1 VAETETTTRG
11 TEETARAYFDAV
23 GRRDVDA
30 MAGCWDAAGVDYLYG
45 MADLKGPEGVREW
58 FSSLFRAAP
67 DFTFEVT
74 DIVTEGDKAAVHWR
88 AGGTFDGEGKFE
100 GMLPMGA
107 KVELEGIDM
116 VTVKDG
122 LLIENR
128 AYTNGME
135 MARQMGAMPPAGSP
149 VERVMLGSLNLK
161 TRAAGALRNL
171 RNR

>member
-1 VAETETTTRG
+1 VAETQTAARG

-30 MAGCWDAAGVDYLYG
+30 MAGCWDQSGVDHLYG
-45 MADLKGPEGVREW
+45 MADLEGPEGVREW
-58 FSSLFRAAP
+58 FSTLFRAAP
-67 DFTFEVT
+67 DFTFEVI
-74 DIVTEGDKAAVHWR
+74 DIVTEGDKAAVRWR

-122 LLIENR
+122 LLTENR

-135 MARQMGAMPPAGSP
+135 MARQMGAMPPGGS
-149 VERVMLGSLNLK
+149 VAERGMLGALNLK
-161 TRAAGALRNL
+161 TRAAGALK